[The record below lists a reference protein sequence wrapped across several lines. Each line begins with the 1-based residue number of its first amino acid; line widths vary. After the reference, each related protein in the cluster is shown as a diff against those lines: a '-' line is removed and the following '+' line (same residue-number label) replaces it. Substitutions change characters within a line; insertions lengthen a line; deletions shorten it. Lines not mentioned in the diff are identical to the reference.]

1 MTGIRCF
8 VAVDLPEGMREDIR
22 RIQEHIATNGLRL
35 VRPELV
41 HVTLKFL
48 GDVPAEKVDRIA
60 EALRDIKVPPFS
72 AQIKGMGVFPGRS
85 IRVVWLGLEG
95 DFSRLYQQVEQ
106 SMSALGFE
114 RESRGFS
121 PHLTLGRVGHPNT
134 EMNRQLA
141 PKIAALSGTNLGSFT
156 VDHFA
161 LKKSTLTQGGPIY
174 DDLACFPLRD
184 RD

>member
-1 MTGIRCF
+1 MTEIRCF
-8 VAVDLPEGMREDIR
+8 VAVDLPEGMHEDIR
-22 RIQEHIATNGLRL
+22 RIQERIATNGLRL

-60 EALRDIKVPPFS
+60 KALQEVNVPPFS
-72 AQIKGMGVFPGRS
+72 AQIKGMGAFTGRS

-95 DFSRLYQQVEQ
+95 DFSSLYQQVEQ
-106 SMSALGFE
+106 AMSSFGFE
-114 RESRGFS
+114 REARGFS
-121 PHLTLGRVGHPNT
+121 PHLTLGRVSHPST
-134 EMNRQLA
+134 EMTRLLA
-141 PKIAALSGTNLGSFT
+141 PKIAALSDTNLGSFT

-161 LKKSTLTQGGPIY
+161 LKKSTLTRGGPIY
-174 DDLACFPLRD
+174 DNLACFPLQD